1 MATLA
6 AVLLVSTQAVCE
18 ERRILMNWD
27 GGTHIYLKGDTPP
40 FEPVPFTVED
50 LRYSV
55 QEATPPGHQLD
66 TLLLCVNGGQAMYYP
81 SEAGTK
87 YCAFLTTQADWDE
100 FAQLWPGGI
109 QWYDNLE
116 YFFGNGIDPWA
127 IIFDEAQQRGLETM
141 LTYRMNDRHNM
152 KSERT
157 QFWYDNPDKHL
168 SSGGLNFDYAETRD
182 YVFGL
187 IQEAVQRYDSVDG
200 IELDFNRTPEFF
212 TSATPQAQQIIYMN
226 DLVQRVRNMLD
237 VEGAAR
243 GKDLLLSV
251 RAPTIGGVDPT
262 YAVSLNYGVDP
273 VHWADQGWI
282 DFLAVSEYLR
292 EDFSLPIQEWKAL
305 INEVPIYGGIEAA
318 RGASGSPAI
327 LMSLDDYRQAAAAR
341 WSEGAD
347 GLYMFNFHLSREWI
361 PGNVPPYDLFLEIG
375 DPSIPATFTQEDPG
389 STLPG
394 YVSNTWDISTDNKWL
409 SAELRVQLNEG
420 NIYQDPAGSNNPP
433 NPAAIGTTLE
443 FDSYMAGGYDTTGGA
458 AGTSPTV
465 MGGAV
470 DIGGDIP
477 LKFGTFVIDATW
489 GSSLDPKPSGDLML
503 ARVTLSDNAQG
514 TYSYQIGVHG
524 NAPASFVGG
533 FILNG
538 AMMEPILTATFNQEN
553 PGGTL
558 SNYVSNTWNVD
569 TLGEKWLGAELLI
582 EGLTPGDIY
591 QDPDGSN
598 TPPTPALIGA
608 HPTVEFDSY
617 MTGGYDTDVTT
628 GPLPTQIGGAVDT
641 AIMLGYLPGDHIP
654 LVFNTEEIDATWVSS
669 LMTKPSG
676 DDLMLG
682 RVTLLD
688 TAQGTFKFR
697 IGIDNSGK
705 AFYLGGVIID
715 GEMLMMGPGPL
726 PPPGDADG
734 DFDVDDDDATILA
747 GNWQQTIEGG
757 YSVGDFDEDGDVD
770 DADATIL
777 ATNWG
782 VGVAAAVPEPSTMV
796 MLATVGPCLLAGLYW
811 RRRPEQFT
819 R

>member
-273 VHWADQGWI
+273 VHWAEQGWI
-282 DFLAVSEYLR
+282 DFLTVSEYLR

-305 INEVPIYGGIEAA
+305 ITEIPIYGGIEGA

-503 ARVTLSDNAQG
+503 ARVTLSDDAQG
-514 TYSYQIGVHG
+514 IYSYRIGVEDY
-524 NAPASFVGG
+524 PPTTFVGG
-533 FILNG
+533 LIANG
-538 AMMEPILTATFNQEN
+538 AMMDPVLTSTFTQED
-553 PGGTL
+553 PGSTL
-558 SNYVSNTWNVD
+558 EGYVSNTWDVN
-569 TLGEKWLGAELLI
+569 TLGEKWLSAELLVELI
-582 EGLTPGDIY
+582 NGDIY
-591 QDPDGSN
+591 QNTGVGSGDVPPDPVN
-598 TPPTPALIGA
+598 FVANPAL
-608 HPTVEFDSY
+608 EFDSY
-617 MTGGYDTDVTT
+617 MTGGYDTDVAT
-628 GPLPTQIGGAVDT
+628 GTLPELMGGAVDIGG
-641 AIMLGYLPGDHIP
+641 AILLTFD
-654 LVFNTEEIDATWVSS
+654 TSEIDATWGST
-669 LMTKPSG
+669 LATKPWG
-676 DDLMLG
+676 DLMLG
-682 RVTLLD
+682 RITLSD
-688 TAQGTFKFR
+688 DAQGTFKFR
-697 IGIDNSGK
+697 IGLGDSG
-705 AFYLGGVIID
+705 ATFYLD
-715 GEMLMMGPGPL
+715 GWIVDGAMLL
-726 PPPGDADG
+726 LAPPIPGDADG
-734 DFDVDDDDATILA
+734 DRDVDAADAAILA
-747 GNWQQTIEGG
+747 SHWLQTIAGG
-757 YSVGDFDEDGDVD
+757 YSVGDFNGDGDVD
-770 DADATIL
+770 DVDATIM
-777 ATNWG
+777 AANWQ
-782 VGVAAAVPEPSTMV
+782 VGVAAEAAVPEPSTICLV
-796 MLATVGPCLLAGLYW
+796 LSSLGMLLGATFFCRGSIN
-811 RRRPEQFT
+811 
-819 R
+819 